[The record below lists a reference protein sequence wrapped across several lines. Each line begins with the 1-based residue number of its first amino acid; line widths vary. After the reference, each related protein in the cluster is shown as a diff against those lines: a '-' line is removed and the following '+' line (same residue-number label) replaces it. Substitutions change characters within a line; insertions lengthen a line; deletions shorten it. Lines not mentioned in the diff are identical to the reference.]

1 MPNNESVRRNQLQM
15 WLGFVGFFAVM
26 AVISVVV
33 TFLLGRVIDPL
44 GAIVAAVLAVIFFVL
59 LRRYRSLTAQR

>member
-15 WLGFVGFFAVM
+15 WLGFVGFFAAM

-33 TFLLGRVIDPL
+33 TFMLGRVLDPL
-44 GAIVAAVLAVIFFVL
+44 GTIVAAALIVIFVLL
-59 LRRYRSLTAQR
+59 LRRYRALASQR